1 MEIAIT
7 LIIITIFSYFLF
19 SQPIVY
25 LKYYLFDWDDNLLY
39 MPCQIYLMD
48 VTGKEIPISTAEYAQ
63 IKEELKKGSI
73 DYNGHVGVGLSTF
86 EPFRDFRCS
95 IIPFLVAI
103 QNSKLAP
110 SWNDFVE
117 AVNSGAYFGII
128 TARAHEP
135 KVFKETVRIFIE
147 NDYKGIS
154 RNTLIESLKKRKAK
168 AHEVY
173 TNDEE
178 EINNYLNN
186 CLFYPVGYLNEN
198 GSQEPE
204 VIKKE
209 QIKLFQKK
217 IRGIIKRLNKE
228 MIKRG
233 NYQYK
238 LAPKFGFSD
247 DDKKNIEASLSIKD
261 LNVYLTFNGD
271 KNKIK

>member
-7 LIIITIFSYFLF
+7 LIIITIVFYFLF

-48 VTGKEIPISTAEYAQ
+48 VTGKEISISTAEYAQ
-63 IKEELKKGSI
+63 IKEQLKKGSI
-73 DYNGHVGVGLSTF
+73 DYNGYVSVELSTF
-86 EPFRDFRCS
+86 EPFRDFKCS

-135 KVFKETVRIFIE
+135 KVFKETVRIFID
-147 NDYKGIS
+147 NNYKGIS
-154 RNTLIESLKKRKAK
+154 RNTLIESLKKRKSK

-173 TNDEE
+173 INDEE

-204 VIKKE
+204 LIKKE
-209 QIKLFQKK
+209 QIKLFQNK

-233 NYQYK
+233 SYQYK